1 MAAIAEIASNP
12 STAVTEATTIS
23 ELSRLVMLGAV
34 FRLVDSVV
42 PAPLSTTSSMVMAWS
57 VPTTLQVYVP
67 LSDGSGLEMVNVDNR
82 DRTSTKLPFTA
93 ESGDPFVNVI

>member
-12 STAVTEATTIS
+12 STAITEPTTILIS
-23 ELSRLVMLGAV
+23 ELSSLVVLGVV
-34 FRLVDSVV
+34 FVV
-42 PAPLSTTSSMVMAWS
+42 PALLSTTSSMVMAWS

-67 LSDGSGLEMVNVDNR
+67 LSDGSGLEIVNVDNR